1 MSVAASWVSVVVGAE
16 PERVYAFARDPR
28 NLRRWAAGVGDRIE
42 ERDGRWVVPGGPL
55 GGIELRFAP
64 ENTWGVL
71 DHEVLTA
78 TGERFHNPMRVVE
91 HPGGAEVVFGVRR
104 TPGAPD
110 ADHAADVAA
119 VVADLE
125 RLRDLLEVTGPPA
138 PPASH

>member
-1 MSVAASWVSVVVGAE
+1 MSVAASWVSVVVGAA
-16 PERVYAFARDPR
+16 PERVYAFA
-28 NLRRWAAGVGDRIE
+28 
-42 ERDGRWVVPGGPL
+42 
-55 GGIELRFAP
+55 
-64 ENTWGVL
+64 
-71 DHEVLTA
+71 
-78 TGERFHNPMRVVE
+78 GERFHNPVRVVE